1 MTRLL
6 RLTLLAICLW
16 LLRAPQAQAAEVYI
30 ATDMYHNTGRRE
42 QYCSYSSNT
51 VEPCWRASQAEGWWA
66 GHMVF
71 GPYATDIPV
80 GDNIAEWTLGFP
92 AGSDLMVS
100 LEVFDFTQNSY
111 LAERDV
117 NFSEIPAGRSG
128 KIKVPFV
135 NPRAGD
141 QLEFR
146 VFWYG
151 IGTVDVFHTEV
162 VGSPDAVASYIMNPP
177 VQQVGTIFHQR
188 GRPAGSD
195 WSANP
200 SMDTAG
206 HLSYGPYVSFG
217 KAHKYTALF
226 KLKIDNNTKDNA
238 NVAFI
243 EVRSSATGAQ
253 LATRALTRKS
263 FTSANEY
270 NYFPLQFYVDGF
282 VPQKTDP
289 LEFRV
294 YWYANNTLTQTTLVV
309 HDWGIGYDPLF

>member
-1 MTRLL
+1 MTRFLL
-6 RLTLLAICLW
+6 LTLLASCLW
-16 LLRAPQAQAAEVYI
+16 LFPSQKAKAAEVYV
-30 ATDMYHNTGRRE
+30 ATNMYHNTGRQE
-42 QYCSYSSNT
+42 PYCPYSSNT
-51 VEPCWRASQAEGWWA
+51 VETCWRASQAEGWRS

-92 AGSDLMVS
+92 AGSGTMVQ
-100 LEVFDFTQNSY
+100 LQVYDYTLDTI
-111 LAERDV
+111 LAARDV
-117 NFSEIPAGRSG
+117 AFNEVPAGTSG

-135 NPRAGD
+135 NLQAGD
-141 QLEFR
+141 KLEFR
-146 VFWYG
+146 VYWNG
-151 IGTVDVFHTEV
+151 VGTADVFHTEV
-162 VGSPDAVASYIMNPP
+162 VGSLDVIASYIMNPP

-217 KAHKYTALF
+217 KAHKMTALF
-226 KLKIDNNTKDNA
+226 KLKIDDNTKDNA
-238 NVAFI
+238 NVAII
-243 EVRSSATGAQ
+243 EVRDATTAAQ
-253 LATRALTRKS
+253 LAVRVLTRKS
-263 FTSANEY
+263 FTSANAY

-282 VPQKTDP
+282 IPQKTNP

-294 YWYANNTLTQTTLVV
+294 YWYANSTMTQTTLVV